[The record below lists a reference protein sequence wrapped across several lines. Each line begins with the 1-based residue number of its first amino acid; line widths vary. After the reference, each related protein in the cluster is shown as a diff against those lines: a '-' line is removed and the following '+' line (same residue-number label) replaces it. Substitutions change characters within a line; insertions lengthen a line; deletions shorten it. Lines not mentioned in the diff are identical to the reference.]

1 MAARTP
7 VWVLIAVTVAPTTS
21 PAVGSVTIPEI
32 LPVMLAHTSAELT
45 KNPSTATV
53 AKRMIRRVRIV
64 VTPED
69 KLDYRNF
76 LENAR

>member
-1 MAARTP
+1 
-7 VWVLIAVTVAPTTS
+7 
-21 PAVGSVTIPEI
+21 
-32 LPVMLAHTSAELT
+32 MLAHTSAELT